1 MENKLVPQGEIGK
14 SNNLQH
20 EITFDTV
27 DFAKIAFER
36 ASKRLLNPILW
47 HKLAGTASAEF
58 EVTDSQGALQKKAV
72 DTGDYIKIKILGPGS
87 NIGDGYDWIRVEKIE
102 NITPI
107 NDDDEYCGLKLRA
120 SSPPFNNETAHFFK
134 ETATSSFIIQR
145 KTKTVT
151 ASYHGRNEV
160 PNTSTGN
167 TIDNMRN
174 LMVAAGAS
182 AGLSELQWIA
192 LLKGFLKDENEE

>member
-20 EITFDTV
+20 EITLDTV
-27 DFAKIAFER
+27 DLAKIAFER
-36 ASKRLLNPILW
+36 ASKRLLNPLLW
-47 HKLAGTASAEF
+47 HKLAGVASAEF
-58 EVTDSQGALQKKAV
+58 EVIDSQGALQQKIIE
-72 DTGDYIKIKILGPGS
+72 TGDYLKIKILGPAS
-87 NIGDGYDWIRVEKIE
+87 NIGDGYDWIKVEKIE
-102 NITPI
+102 KITSI
-107 NDDDEYCGLKLRA
+107 SQEEEYCGIKLRA
-120 SSPPFNNETAHFFK
+120 SSPPFTNETAHFFK

-145 KTKTVT
+145 KKNTIT

-174 LMVAAGAS
+174 LMVAAGAT
-182 AGLSELQWIA
+182 AGLSELQWVA
-192 LLKGFLKDENEE
+192 LLKGFLKDENGE